1 MSEQNLSSLGS
12 GNTATDANIQQ
23 PTACRIVVI
32 GVGGG
37 GGNSLQHMIN
47 TGIDGVEFI
56 AINTDA
62 AALSR
67 NTAPL
72 KVQIGVKL
80 TGGLGA
86 GINPNVG
93 RKAAEESRE
102 DIKKLLQGARLIFIT
117 AGMGG
122 GTGTGAAPVVAAIAK
137 EVGALTVGVVTRP
150 FSFEGRNHMYNA
162 QVGINELSKYADSLI
177 VVENDKLL
185 RNLGANVSIVNAFH
199 AADDVLTKAVKG
211 ISDAITQPAFIN
223 LDYNDL
229 VAVMSNRGK
238 AIIGS
243 GRGKGATFIE
253 DALQQAIHSPLI
265 EQVDITSAEGLLA
278 YCAVNPNFPII
289 KWEEI
294 CSELQNYTNDNDA
307 TCKFGMFF
315 DDSLDEDEI
324 CITVLVAGILGSDT
338 LRQDRA
344 VAQRLEGAQRRA
356 QSVTQESQS
365 HPAPLFTTGSGK
377 PQNLQELVSAQGQ
390 ALPVRSESRA
400 EGRPLQVKTPETG
413 TPLTGRAPQG
423 QPYTMPHATPV
434 HNPALSEPFA
444 ATRSS
449 ESQDKSLWEVPD
461 ILRGRAD

>member
-229 VAVMSNRGK
+229 VAVMSNR
-238 AIIGS
+238 
-243 GRGKGATFIE
+243 
-253 DALQQAIHSPLI
+253 AIHSPLI

-400 EGRPLQVKTPETG
+400 EGRPLQVKTPHAAYGKSPAG
-413 TPLTGRAPQG
+413 TALHHAPRHAGAQSGSKRALCRDAQQRKSG
-423 QPYTMPHATPV
+423 QVAVGSAGHSARQ
-434 HNPALSEPFA
+434 S
-444 ATRSS
+444 
-449 ESQDKSLWEVPD
+449 
-461 ILRGRAD
+461 